1 MKIAAQAAKR
11 FAVDRLLPLL
21 KGAGKDIYKTV
32 KPDFSTGQGMLDAA
46 FRFGP
51 DLMFPL
57 VAASMAPEG
66 TSGLARTGLGL
77 EDLGINLLTSIGGQ
91 YGGRKLGN
99 RILAKKGNPA
109 VAGMMQSA
117 GDLAAWPA
125 QMLAPRPLFNKV
137 IQEAGLNEREM
148 LEAQIRK
155 EEQEKMEAII
165 NALIVGGG
173 TTGLALRPKKVY

>member
-57 VAASMAPEG
+57 VAC
-66 TSGLARTGLGL
+66 
-77 EDLGINLLTSIGGQ
+77 INGSRR
-91 YGGRKLGN
+91 YRWSYKN
-99 RILAKKGNPA
+99 R
-109 VAGMMQSA
+109 
-117 GDLAAWPA
+117 
-125 QMLAPRPLFNKV
+125 F
-137 IQEAGLNEREM
+137 
-148 LEAQIRK
+148 
-155 EEQEKMEAII
+155 
-165 NALIVGGG
+165 
-173 TTGLALRPKKVY
+173 